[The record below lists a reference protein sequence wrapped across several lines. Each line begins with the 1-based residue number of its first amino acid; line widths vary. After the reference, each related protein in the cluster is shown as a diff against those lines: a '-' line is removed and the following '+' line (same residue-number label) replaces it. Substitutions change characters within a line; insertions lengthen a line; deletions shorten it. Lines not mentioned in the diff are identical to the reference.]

1 MQKSSEETY
10 HEILLNAFAYLG
22 FSDIWKIERMTLVEY
37 ELRMEAYQ
45 LKQVDRQNEIAQ
57 QAWLNQQVQ
66 ATTGSKNPKPKYQTF
81 DDFFDKK
88 AAIDNVRS
96 NYEPNY
102 EVSQMSTTELK
113 YTRAQV
119 FAKRMAEFQRLKR
132 EGKIIPLSERKEG
145 AHG

>member
-1 MQKSSEETY
+1 
-10 HEILLNAFAYLG
+10 
-22 FSDIWKIERMTLVEY
+22 MTLVEY

-66 ATTGSKNPKPKYQTF
+66 ATTGSKSSPQPKFKTF

-102 EVSQMSTTELK
+102 EVSQMSKSELK
-113 YTRAQV
+113 QTRAQV

-132 EGKIIPLSERKEG
+132 EGKIIPLSERKEE

>member
-1 MQKSSEETY
+1 
-10 HEILLNAFAYLG
+10 
-22 FSDIWKIERMTLVEY
+22 MTLVEY

-57 QAWLNQQVQ
+57 QAWMNQQVQ
-66 ATTGSKNPKPKYQTF
+66 ATTGSKTPKPKYQTF
-81 DDFFDKK
+81 DAFFDKK
-88 AAIDNVRS
+88 AAIDSVRS

-102 EVSQMSTTELK
+102 EVSQMSKTELK
-113 YTRAQV
+113 QTRAQV

>member
-1 MQKSSEETY
+1 
-10 HEILLNAFAYLG
+10 
-22 FSDIWKIERMTLVEY
+22 MTLVEY
-37 ELRMEAYQ
+37 ELRMEAYH

-57 QAWLNQQVQ
+57 QAWMNQQVQ
-66 ATTGSKNPKPKYQTF
+66 ATTGSKNPKPKFKTF

-88 AAIDNVRS
+88 AAIDSVRS

-102 EVSQMSTTELK
+102 EVSQMSKTELK
-113 YTRAQV
+113 HTRAQV

>member
-1 MQKSSEETY
+1 
-10 HEILLNAFAYLG
+10 
-22 FSDIWKIERMTLVEY
+22 MTLVEY

-57 QAWLNQQVQ
+57 QAWMNQQVQ
-66 ATTGSKNPKPKYQTF
+66 ATTGSKTPKPKYQTF

-102 EVSQMSTTELK
+102 EVSQMSKTELK
-113 YTRAQV
+113 QKRAQV

>member
-1 MQKSSEETY
+1 
-10 HEILLNAFAYLG
+10 
-22 FSDIWKIERMTLVEY
+22 MTLVEY

-57 QAWLNQQVQ
+57 QAWMNQQVQ
-66 ATTGSKNPKPKYQTF
+66 ATTGSKNPKPKFKTF

-88 AAIDNVRS
+88 AAIDSVRS

-102 EVSQMSTTELK
+102 EVSQMSKTELK
-113 YTRAQV
+113 HSRAQI

-145 AHG
+145 SHG

>member
-1 MQKSSEETY
+1 
-10 HEILLNAFAYLG
+10 
-22 FSDIWKIERMTLVEY
+22 MTLVEY

-57 QAWLNQQVQ
+57 QAWMNQQVQ
-66 ATTGSKNPKPKYQTF
+66 ATTGIKNPKPKFKRF

-88 AAIDNVRS
+88 AIVDEVRS
-96 NYEPNY
+96 SYEPDY
-102 EVSQMSTTELK
+102 EISLMSKAELK
-113 YTRAQV
+113 RSRAQI

>member
-1 MQKSSEETY
+1 
-10 HEILLNAFAYLG
+10 
-22 FSDIWKIERMTLVEY
+22 MTLVEY

-57 QAWLNQQVQ
+57 QAWMNQQVQ
-66 ATTGSKNPKPKYQTF
+66 ATTGSKNPKLKFKTF

-88 AAIDNVRS
+88 EIVDKVRS
-96 NYEPNY
+96 SYEPDY
-102 EVSQMSTTELK
+102 EISLMSKTELK
-113 YTRAQV
+113 HSRARI

-132 EGKIIPLSERKEG
+132 EGKIIPLSERKEE

>member
-1 MQKSSEETY
+1 
-10 HEILLNAFAYLG
+10 
-22 FSDIWKIERMTLVEY
+22 MTLVEY

-57 QAWLNQQVQ
+57 QAWMNQQVQ
-66 ATTGSKNPKPKYQTF
+66 ATTGSKNPKPKFKTF

-88 AAIDNVRS
+88 ATVDQVRS
-96 NYEPNY
+96 SYEPDY
-102 EVSQMSTTELK
+102 EISLMSKTELK
-113 YTRAQV
+113 HSLAQI

>member
-1 MQKSSEETY
+1 
-10 HEILLNAFAYLG
+10 
-22 FSDIWKIERMTLVEY
+22 MTLAEY

-45 LKQVDRQNEIAQ
+45 IKQIDRQSEIAQ

-66 ATTGSKNPKPKYQTF
+66 ATTGSKNPKPKFKKF

-88 AAIDNVRS
+88 AAIDKVRS

-113 YTRAQV
+113 HSRAQV

-132 EGKIIPLSERKEG
+132 EGKIVSLSKRKEG
-145 AHG
+145 LHG

>member
-1 MQKSSEETY
+1 
-10 HEILLNAFAYLG
+10 
-22 FSDIWKIERMTLVEY
+22 MTLVEY

-57 QAWLNQQVQ
+57 QAWMNQQVQ
-66 ATTGSKNPKPKYQTF
+66 ATTGSRKPKFKTF

-88 AAIDNVRS
+88 AAIDSVRS

-113 YTRAQV
+113 HTRAQV

-132 EGKIIPLSERKEG
+132 EGKIIPLSERKEE

>member
-1 MQKSSEETY
+1 M
-10 HEILLNAFAYLG
+10 LNAFAYLG
-22 FSDIWKIERMTLVEY
+22 FSDIRKIERMTLVEY

-57 QAWLNQQVQ
+57 QAWMNQQVQ
-66 ATTGSKNPKPKYQTF
+66 ATTGSKNPKPKFKTF

-88 AAIDNVRS
+88 AAIDSVRS

-102 EVSQMSTTELK
+102 EVSQMSKTELK
-113 YTRAQV
+113 QKRAQV

>member
-1 MQKSSEETY
+1 
-10 HEILLNAFAYLG
+10 
-22 FSDIWKIERMTLVEY
+22 MTLVEY

-45 LKQVDRQNEIAQ
+45 LKQVDRQNGIAL
-57 QAWLNQQVQ
+57 QAWMNQQVQ
-66 ATTGSKNPKPKYQTF
+66 ATTGHSSPKPKYQTF

-88 AAIDNVRS
+88 ATVDQVRS
-96 NYEPNY
+96 SYEPDY
-102 EVSQMSTTELK
+102 EISLMSKTELK
-113 YTRAQV
+113 HSRAQI

>member
-1 MQKSSEETY
+1 
-10 HEILLNAFAYLG
+10 
-22 FSDIWKIERMTLVEY
+22 MTLVEY

-45 LKQVDRQNEIAQ
+45 LKQVDRQNEIAH
-57 QAWLNQQVQ
+57 QAWMNQQVQ
-66 ATTGSKNPKPKYQTF
+66 ATTGSKSSPQPKFKTF

-88 AAIDNVRS
+88 AIVDQVRS
-96 NYEPNY
+96 SYEPDY
-102 EVSQMSTTELK
+102 EVSQMSKTELK
-113 YTRAQV
+113 HSRAQI